1 MGDGCGECEDAR
13 GGGEGVRGEGEEIS
27 ERVEITERSI
37 RHQPNDVG
45 GACQSNNIH
54 HQRHS
59 KIYQI
64 QYQFNSFPPN
74 IEDSPYQSSIHMC

>member
-1 MGDGCGECEDAR
+1 MGDWCGECEDAWS
-13 GGGEGVRGEGEEIS
+13 GGEGVRGEGEEIT
-27 ERVEITERSI
+27 EGVEDMERSI

-59 KIYQI
+59 EI
-64 QYQFNSFPPN
+64 
-74 IEDSPYQSSIHMC
+74 